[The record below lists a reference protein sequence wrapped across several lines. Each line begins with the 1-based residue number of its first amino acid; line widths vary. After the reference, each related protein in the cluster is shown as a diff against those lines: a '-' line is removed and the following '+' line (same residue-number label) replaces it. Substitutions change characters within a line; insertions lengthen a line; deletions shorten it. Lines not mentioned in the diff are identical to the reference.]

1 MMKLST
7 SQLQT
12 IASKVL
18 ENWKQQNIV
27 VFKADEKVVL
37 ARLNSILKAEVQKEM
52 DLDRDVNQK
61 LDELERTNA
70 GQFERYKMYP
80 LLRKQMAK
88 ERKLIL

>member
-1 MMKLST
+1 MKLST
-7 SQLQT
+7 TQLHA

-18 ENWKQQNIV
+18 ETWKRQNIV
-27 VFKADEKVVL
+27 VFKEDEKTVL
-37 ARLNSILKAEVQKEM
+37 ARMNAILKAEVQKEL
-52 DLDRDVNQK
+52 DLDRDVNLK

-70 GQFERYKMYP
+70 GEFQRFKMFP

>member
-1 MMKLST
+1 MKLST
-7 SQLQT
+7 TQLQM

-27 VFKADEKVVL
+27 VFKEDENKVL
-37 ARLNSILKAEVQKEM
+37 ARMNEILKNEMQKEI
-52 DLDRDVNQK
+52 DLDRDVNKK

>member
-1 MMKLST
+1 MKLST
-7 SQLQT
+7 PQLQA

-27 VFKADEKVVL
+27 VFKADEKEVL
-37 ARLNSILKAEVQKEM
+37 ARMNAVLKAELQKEL
-52 DLDRDVNQK
+52 DLDRDVNKK

>member
-1 MMKLST
+1 MKLST
-7 SQLQT
+7 TQLQM

-18 ENWKQQNIV
+18 ENWKQQNMV
-27 VFKADEKVVL
+27 VFKEDENKVLV
-37 ARLNSILKAEVQKEM
+37 RMNEILKAEVQKEI

>member
-1 MMKLST
+1 MKLST
-7 SQLQT
+7 TQLHM

-18 ENWKQQNIV
+18 EAWKQQHIV

-37 ARLNSILKAEVQKEM
+37 DRLNAILKTEIQKEI
-52 DLDRDVNQK
+52 DLDRDVNAK
-61 LDELERTNA
+61 LEELERTNA

>member
-1 MMKLST
+1 MKLST
-7 SQLQT
+7 TQLHM

-18 ENWKQQNIV
+18 EAWKQQHIV
-27 VFKADEKVVL
+27 VFKVDEKVVL
-37 ARLNSILKAEVQKEM
+37 DRLNAILKTEIQKEI
-52 DLDRDVNQK
+52 DLDRDVNAK
-61 LDELERTNA
+61 LEELERTNA

>member
-1 MMKLST
+1 MKLST
-7 SQLQT
+7 PQLQA

-27 VFKADEKVVL
+27 VFKADEKDVL
-37 ARLNSILKAEVQKEM
+37 ARMNSVLKAEVQKEL
-52 DLDRDVNQK
+52 DLDRDVNKK
-61 LDELERTNA
+61 LDELERTNS

>member
-1 MMKLST
+1 MKLST
-7 SQLQT
+7 TQLQM

-27 VFKADEKVVL
+27 IFKKDENVVL
-37 ARLNSILKAEVQKEM
+37 ARMNDILKAEVQKEL
-52 DLDRDVNQK
+52 DLDRDVNKK

>member
-1 MMKLST
+1 MKLST
-7 SQLQT
+7 TQLHM

-18 ENWKQQNIV
+18 ETWKQQHIV

-37 ARLNSILKAEVQKEM
+37 DRMNAILKTEIQKEI
-52 DLDRDVNQK
+52 DLDRDVNAK
-61 LDELERTNA
+61 LEELERTNG

>member
-1 MMKLST
+1 MKLST
-7 SQLQT
+7 TQLHM

-18 ENWKQQNIV
+18 EAWKQQHIV

-37 ARLNSILKAEVQKEM
+37 DRMNAVLKTEIQKEI
-52 DLDRDVNQK
+52 DLDRDVNAK
-61 LDELERTNA
+61 LEELERTNA

>member
-1 MMKLST
+1 M
-7 SQLQT
+7 

-18 ENWKQQNIV
+18 ETWKQQHIV

-37 ARLNSILKAEVQKEM
+37 DRMNAILKTEIQKEI
-52 DLDRDVNQK
+52 DLDRDVNAK
-61 LDELERTNA
+61 LEELERTNG

>member
-1 MMKLST
+1 MKLST
-7 SQLQT
+7 PQLQA

-18 ENWKQQNIV
+18 ENWKRQNIV
-27 VFKADEKVVL
+27 VFKADEKEVL
-37 ARLNSILKAEVQKEM
+37 ARMNAVLKAELQKEL
-52 DLDRDVNQK
+52 DLDRDVNKK

>member
-1 MMKLST
+1 MKLST
-7 SQLQT
+7 PQLQA

-27 VFKADEKVVL
+27 VFKADEKEVL
-37 ARLNSILKAEVQKEM
+37 ARMNSVLKAELQKEL
-52 DLDRDVNQK
+52 DLDRDVNKK

>member
-1 MMKLST
+1 MKLST
-7 SQLQT
+7 TQLQM
-12 IASKVL
+12 IATKVL
-18 ENWKQQNIV
+18 AHWKQQNVI
-27 VFKADEKVVL
+27 VFKQDENIVL
-37 ARLNSILKAEVQKEM
+37 GKMNEILKKEVQKEV

>member
-1 MMKLST
+1 MKLST
-7 SQLQT
+7 TQLNL

-18 ENWKQQNIV
+18 ELWKQQNIV
-27 VFKADEKVVL
+27 IFKEDEKVVL
-37 ARLNSILKAEVQKEM
+37 ARLNSILKGEIQKEL
-52 DLDRDVNQK
+52 DLDRDVNKK

>member
-1 MMKLST
+1 MKLST
-7 SQLQT
+7 TQLQM

-18 ENWKQQNIV
+18 ENWKQQHIV

-37 ARLNSILKAEVQKEM
+37 ERMNAILRAEIQKEI

-61 LDELERTNA
+61 LEELERTNA

>member
-1 MMKLST
+1 MKLST
-7 SQLQT
+7 TQLN
-12 IASKVL
+12 IIVSKVL
-18 ENWKQQNIV
+18 DLWKQQNIV
-27 VFKADEKVVL
+27 VFKEDEKVVRS
-37 ARLNSILKAEVQKEM
+37 RLNAILKTEVQKEL
-52 DLDRDVNQK
+52 DLDRDVNKK